1 MHSPIFS
8 AHGVTKVYRSGEVE
22 VFALRGVD
30 LELYEGEAPLSR

>member
-8 AHGVTKVYRSGEVE
+8 AHGVTKVYRSGEVD

-30 LELYEGEAPLSR
+30 LDPYEGEEPLSR